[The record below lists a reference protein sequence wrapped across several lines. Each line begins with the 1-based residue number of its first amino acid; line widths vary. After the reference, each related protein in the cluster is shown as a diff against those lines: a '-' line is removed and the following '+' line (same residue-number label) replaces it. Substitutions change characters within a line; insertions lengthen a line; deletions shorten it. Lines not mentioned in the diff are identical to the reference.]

1 MVKPAENSTEAS
13 VPENVVSSLM
23 PWVLD
28 EPEQDVRLKTLDFG
42 YASAP
47 TVHFFSQF
55 TCTLYFAALIDPEI
69 NKFNSDQMTHAD
81 KVKRFKKVLNIP
93 NKTQID
99 IILFWDLFCY
109 LDRPAINALLEA
121 VRPYVHK
128 HTRAHS
134 IGLLNNRYQLP
145 AFEYGLCDR
154 TLLAQQPN
162 DDLKSKVYNHSRQQ
176 FNDSL
181 DYWRVDKSCLL
192 ADGRVEN
199 VLLVKQ

>member
-93 NKTQID
+93 NNTQID

-121 VRPYVHK
+121 LRPYVHK

-176 FNDSL
+176 LNDSL

>member
-23 PWVLD
+23 PWVLG

>member
-13 VPENVVSSLM
+13 MPENVVSSLM
-23 PWVLD
+23 PWVLG

-69 NKFNSDQMTHAD
+69 NKFNSDEMTHAD

>member
-23 PWVLD
+23 PWVLG

-69 NKFNSDQMTHAD
+69 NKFNSDQITHAD